1 MRRLTL
7 PCHPGRTLECNDRG
21 LIGSIDSITPYG
33 RSRMTH
39 KLITLLVLFLA
50 GISFAQDR
58 HQLGSNYYTYPTP
71 TAKYTKAPTGYKP
84 FYVSHYGR
92 HGSRFHHTASDYTA
106 LYTTLAKADSAGKL
120 TGLGKSLLERAKFL
134 NEYAAP
140 RAGDLTQLGV
150 AQHQGIAK
158 RMVKNFPEVFK
169 NDAYI
174 EAYASTSVRCVVS
187 MAAFLEELRA
197 QKPKVEIHQE
207 SGKYLMSFIS
217 PLDFGKIINE
227 SNTPAWQKE
236 NAKLYSHV
244 NTEHMMRA
252 IFSDSN
258 YVKKN
263 VNAGDLYTKIYEIGN
278 NLQGTPEIE
287 FSFDDLWTDAELY
300 ERWRAQ
306 NAWWYSVLANNP
318 FGKKEGLENA
328 RPLLKNV
335 LDEADK
341 VIAADTAKADK
352 TSAKDAKAKKT
363 SATLRF
369 GHDTVIIPFTALL
382 QLEKDSLKAGVETAD
397 MENLH
402 KVWRDYEITPMAA
415 NVQFIFYTSTKKGT
429 PILVKVMLN
438 EIEQKLPVTCN
449 QQAPSAGLGT
459 LQNCPAAPY
468 YRWDDVR
475 EYYGKVATTG
485 K

>member
-1 MRRLTL
+1 MKKTAFL
-7 PCHPGRTLECNDRG
+7 
-21 LIGSIDSITPYG
+21 
-33 RSRMTH
+33 
-39 KLITLLVLFLA
+39 LFLA
-50 GISFAQDR
+50 VACFAQTDFIKTEITKDFR
-58 HQLGSNYYTYPTP
+58 KNGSNYYAYPTP
-71 TAKYTKAPTGYKP
+71 TAKYTKAPAGYKP
-84 FYVSHYGR
+84 FYLSHYGR
-92 HGSRFHHTASDYTA
+92 HGSRFHQPADHYHA
-106 LYTTLAKADSAGKL
+106 LYNTLAKADSLGKL
-120 TGLGKSLLERAKFL
+120 TDLGKNLLERAKYL
-134 NEYAAP
+134 DEYAAP

-187 MAAFLEELRA
+187 MAAFLEELHA

-236 NAKLYSHV
+236 NEKLYSHV
-244 NTEHMMRA
+244 NPTRMMRA
-252 IFSDSN
+252 IFNDSN
-258 YVKKN
+258 YIKKN
-263 VNAGDLYTKIYEIGN
+263 VDGGDLLSKIYEIGN
-278 NLQGTPEIE
+278 SLQGSPEIE
-287 FSFDDLWTDAELY
+287 FSFDDLWTAE
-300 ERWRAQ
+300 EFTARWHAQ
-306 NAWWYSVLANNP
+306 NAWWYSVLGNNP
-318 FGKKEGLENA
+318 FAKKQGLENA

-341 VIAADTAKADK
+341 VIAVDTTKADK
-352 TSAKDAKAKKT
+352 TAAKPVKKT
-363 SATLRF
+363 TATLRF
-369 GHDTVIIPFTALL
+369 GHDTVIIPFAVLL
-382 QLEKDSLKAGVETAD
+382 QLENGTMNTGIETAD

-415 NVQFIFYTSTKKGT
+415 NVQFIFYKSAKKGS

-438 EIEQKLPVTCN
+438 EIEQKLPVTCDT
-449 QQAPSAGLGT
+449 AT
-459 LQNCPAAPY
+459 VKNCPAAPY
-468 YRWDDVR
+468 YRWEDVK
-475 EYYGKVATTG
+475 EFYGKIAAG

>member
-1 MRRLTL
+1 MKKILALLLTMA
-7 PCHPGRTLECNDRG
+7 
-21 LIGSIDSITPYG
+21 IS
-33 RSRMTH
+33 
-39 KLITLLVLFLA
+39 
-50 GISFAQDR
+50 GIAQDR
-58 HQLGSNYYTYPTP
+58 YQMGSNYYAYPTP
-71 TAKYTKAPTGYKP
+71 NAKYTKAPAGYKP
-84 FYVSHYGR
+84 FYLSHYGR
-92 HGSRFHHTASDYTA
+92 HGSRFHQPADHYHA
-106 LYTTLAKADSAGKL
+106 LYNTLAKADSAGKL
-120 TGLGKSLLERAKFL
+120 TELGKSLLERAKYL
-134 NEYAAP
+134 DEYAAP

-187 MAAFLEELRA
+187 MASFLEELRA
-197 QKPKVEIHQE
+197 QKPKLDIHQE
-207 SGKYLMSFIS
+207 SSKHYMSYIS

-244 NTEHMMRA
+244 NTDRMMRA
-252 IFSDSN
+252 IFNDTN
-258 YVKKN
+258 YIKKS

-318 FGKKEGLENA
+318 FSKKEGLENA

-335 LDEADK
+335 LEVADN

-352 TSAKDAKAKKT
+352 TSAKDAKATKPAKKT

-382 QLEKDSLKAGVETAD
+382 QLEKDSLNAGVETGD

-415 NVQFIFYTSTKKGT
+415 NVQFIFYKSAKKGA
-429 PILVKVMLN
+429 PILVKAMLN
-438 EIEQKLPVTCN
+438 EKEQNLPVKCDT
-449 QQAPSAGLGT
+449 AT
-459 LQNCPAAPY
+459 VKNCPAAPY

-475 EYYGKVATTG
+475 TFYGKIAAE

>member
-1 MRRLTL
+1 MKN
-7 PCHPGRTLECNDRG
+7 HFK
-21 LIGSIDSITPYG
+21 IF
-33 RSRMTH
+33 
-39 KLITLLVLFLA
+39 TLLAILVSNA
-50 GISFAQDR
+50 FAQDR

-120 TGLGKSLLERAKFL
+120 TGLGKSLLERAKSL

-244 NTEHMMRA
+244 NTDRMMRA

-335 LDEADK
+335 LDKADK
-341 VIAADTAKADK
+341 VIAADTAKTDK

-382 QLEKDSLKAGVETAD
+382 QLEKDSLKAGIETAD
-397 MENLH
+397 MEKLH

-415 NVQFIFYTSTKKGT
+415 NVQFIFYKSTKKGT

-438 EIEQKLPVTCN
+438 EIEQKLPITCN
-449 QQAPSAGLGT
+449 QQAPSAGSGT

>member
-1 MRRLTL
+1 
-7 PCHPGRTLECNDRG
+7 
-21 LIGSIDSITPYG
+21 
-33 RSRMTH
+33 MTH

-244 NTEHMMRA
+244 NTDRMMRA

-382 QLEKDSLKAGVETAD
+382 QLEKDSLKAGIETAD

-402 KVWRDYEITPMAA
+402 KVWRDYEISPMAA
-415 NVQFIFYTSTKKGT
+415 NIQLVFYKSSKKGA

-438 EIEQKLPVTCN
+438 EIEQKLPVTCDT
-449 QQAPSAGLGT
+449 AT
-459 LQNCPAAPY
+459 VKNCPAVPY
-468 YRWDDVR
+468 YRWEDVK
-475 EYYGKVATTG
+475 EFYGKIAAG

>member
-1 MRRLTL
+1 MNKILALILT
-7 PCHPGRTLECNDRG
+7 
-21 LIGSIDSITPYG
+21 
-33 RSRMTH
+33 
-39 KLITLLVLFLA
+39 VA
-50 GISFAQDR
+50 ISGFTQDFR
-58 HQLGSNYYTYPTP
+58 QMGSNYYAYPTP
-71 TAKYTKAPTGYKP
+71 TAKYTKAPVGYKP
-84 FYVSHYGR
+84 FYISHYGR
-92 HGSRFHHTASDYTA
+92 HGSRFHQPADHYHA
-106 LYTTLAKADSAGKL
+106 LYNTLAKADSAGKL
-120 TGLGKSLLERAKFL
+120 TDLGKSLLERAKFL
-134 NEYAAP
+134 DEYAAP

-169 NDAYI
+169 NDAYV

-187 MAAFLEELRA
+187 MAAFLEELHA
-197 QKPKVEIHQE
+197 LKPKVEIHQE

-217 PLDFGKIINE
+217 PLDFGKIIGE

-236 NAKLYSHV
+236 NEKLYSHV
-244 NTEHMMRA
+244 NPTRMMRS
-252 IFSDSN
+252 IFNDSN
-258 YVKKN
+258 YIQKN
-263 VNAGDLYTKIYEIGN
+263 VDAGDLFSKIYEIGN
-278 NLQGTPEIE
+278 SLQGSPEIE
-287 FSFDDLWTDAELY
+287 FSFDDLWTEEDLTA
-300 ERWRAQ
+300 RWHAQ
-306 NAWWYSVLANNP
+306 NAWWYSVLGNNP
-318 FGKKEGLENA
+318 FAKKQGLDNA

-335 LDEADK
+335 LDVADK
-341 VIAADTAKADK
+341 VIAADTTKADK
-352 TSAKDAKAKKT
+352 TAKAAKKT
-363 SATLRF
+363 TATLRF

-382 QLEKDSLKAGVETAD
+382 QLEKDSLKAGVETTD

-415 NVQFIFYTSTKKGT
+415 NVQFIFYKSAKKGS

-438 EIEQKLPVTCN
+438 EIEQKLPITCN
-449 QQAPSAGLGT
+449 QQAPSAGSGT